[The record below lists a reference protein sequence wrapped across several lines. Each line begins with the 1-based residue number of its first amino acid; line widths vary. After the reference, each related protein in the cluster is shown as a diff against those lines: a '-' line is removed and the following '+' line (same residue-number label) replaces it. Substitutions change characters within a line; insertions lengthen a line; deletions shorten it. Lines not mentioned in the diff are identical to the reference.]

1 MIWKIILSLFR
12 GPARPNSARVCAL
25 VCVGGSSYPSQ
36 LLHVLTKHINGHG
49 DLDVF
54 HCDGQL
60 LLLADRQAEWR
71 GAKLCW
77 KFTLQFVIVNSSALK
92 HNMSPLRSSGLDERR
107 EEKKRGW
114 EQLCHWVGSMDT
126 IHQVFAESDPWHQK
140 AWQRIPLT
148 DNDPQK
154 YTASFLLGVIRQSF
168 RLSCSKR
175 K

>member
-107 EEKKRGW
+107 EEKKA
-114 EQLCHWVGSMDT
+114 WVRAVMSLGGLNGHHSSSVCW
-126 IHQVFAESDPWHQK
+126 IW
-140 AWQRIPLT
+140 PLT
-148 DNDPQK
+148 SKGLAAYSSDRQWPAKIHRKLSAQC
-154 YTASFLLGVIRQSF
+154 YTSEF
-168 RLSCSKR
+168 
-175 K
+175 